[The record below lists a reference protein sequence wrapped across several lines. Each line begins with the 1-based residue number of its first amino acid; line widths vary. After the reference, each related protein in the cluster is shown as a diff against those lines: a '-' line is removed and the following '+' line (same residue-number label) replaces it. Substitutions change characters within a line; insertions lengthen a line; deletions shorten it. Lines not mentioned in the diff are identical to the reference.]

1 MSERPS
7 ERLARMVRERT
18 EPHRIDMTPAT
29 AFEAITRRMVEDLA
43 SEVRDLRG
51 RIDRLIF
58 VVLGAIIVDIL
69 LRLAGV

>member
-1 MSERPS
+1 MTERPS
-7 ERLARMVRERT
+7 QQLARMVRERT
-18 EPHRIDMTPAT
+18 EPRRIDMTPAT
-29 AFEAITRRMVEDLA
+29 AYEAITRRMVEDLA
-43 SEVRDLRG
+43 SEVRDLRS